1 LAANLSWFRPV
12 RLTPLGSKAGLFG
25 LGFYKMNPPVTGV
38 ILAGGQ
44 NTRFSGT
51 NKALIRVGGKC
62 ILDRIYDV
70 FSDLFEEIILVTND
84 PLQYLEWNLNIVTD
98 LLPFRSSLTGI
109 HAGLFY
115 MTTPYAFFVAC
126 DIPFLKKELV
136 ETILG
141 NIEPGVDIV
150 IPETSQGFEPLCSV
164 YSKQCF
170 KPIERQL
177 VKKDLKIQQ
186 IFRKVRVK
194 KIPENILRQND
205 PDLLS
210 FSNINTPDDL
220 IRAEYI
226 ATSTTGE

>member
-1 LAANLSWFRPV
+1 MKTS
-12 RLTPLGSKAGLFG
+12 
-25 LGFYKMNPPVTGV
+25 VTGV

-62 ILDRIYDV
+62 ILDRIYNV

-84 PLQYLEWNLNIVTD
+84 PIQYLEWDLNIVTD
-98 LLPFRSSLTGI
+98 LFPVRSSLTGI

-141 NIEPGVDIV
+141 NIEPGIDIV

-170 KPIERQL
+170 KPIEQQL

-205 PDLLS
+205 PDLVS

-220 IRAEYI
+220 TSAEYI

>member
-1 LAANLSWFRPV
+1 MITS
-12 RLTPLGSKAGLFG
+12 
-25 LGFYKMNPPVTGV
+25 VTGI

-51 NKALIRVGGKC
+51 NKALLRVGGKC

-70 FSDLFEEIILVTND
+70 FSDFFEEIILVTND
-84 PLQYLEWNLNIVTD
+84 PLQYLEWDLDIVTD
-98 LLPFRSSLTGI
+98 LFPIRSSLTGI

-115 MTTPYAFFVAC
+115 MTTPYAFFAAC
-126 DIPFLKKELV
+126 GIPFLKIEMV

-170 KPIERQL
+170 KPIEQQL

-205 PDLLS
+205 PDLVS

-220 IRAEYI
+220 TRAEHI
-226 ATSTTGE
+226 ETSTTGE